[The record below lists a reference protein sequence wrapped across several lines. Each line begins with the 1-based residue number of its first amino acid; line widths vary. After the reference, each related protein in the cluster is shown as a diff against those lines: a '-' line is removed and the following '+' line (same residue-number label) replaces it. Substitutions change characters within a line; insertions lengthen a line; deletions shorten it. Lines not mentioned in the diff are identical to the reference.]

1 VISPDWIAAGGTTEK
16 LKQLLEQAEQEPLLI
31 KSSAEFIAGFVPPDY
46 IVDGLLQ
53 QSYIYT
59 LTGPTGS
66 GKTAITLRLAA
77 SVALGII
84 FAGHE
89 TKKLR
94 VLYLA
99 AENPDDASL
108 DLKDSRG
115 RLVPTVICEWVS
127 DQEQEKLEAD
137 KRKDEDRI
145 LAMIAADP
153 DIQLAQIAAEMDWK
167 LYSGKPN
174 KMKAKRA
181 AEALVKAKLIKAT
194 RGSYRLTPEGE
205 KALKA
210 EGNVNISNKCRVTA
224 IEVSE
229 FQRSKSVTVTVTT
242 NSCYA

>member
-1 VISPDWIAAGGTTEK
+1 MIAHAKMLRGLITTIPGKPCVVANCHPVKNAAADNLLPAGGGSFLNEIDGNMTAFKNESDVTLNWQCK
-16 LKQLLEQAEQEPLLI
+16 FRGV
-31 KSSAEFIAGFVPPDY
+31 EFAPEHFLV
-46 IVDGLLQ
+46 
-53 QSYIYT
+53 
-59 LTGPTGS
+59 
-66 GKTAITLRLAA
+66 KTVT
-77 SVALGII
+77 
-84 FAGHE
+84 
-89 TKKLR
+89 
-94 VLYLA
+94 
-99 AENPDDASL
+99 SL

-229 FQRSKSVTVTVTT
+229 LQRSKSVTVTVTT